1 MHAQCAGLN
10 REWRMVGL
18 HDLIRPDANGTR
30 AVGYMEASDKN
41 HTVPQ
46 ESE

>member
-10 REWRMVGL
+10 RERRMVVL
-18 HDLIRPDANGTR
+18 HDLTRPDANATR

-41 HTVPQ
+41 HAVPQ